1 MAYRTCESVD
11 TNVILRLILEDVPEQ
26 CLKVQD
32 LFMRLGVSYNVAD
45 LAVEEVV
52 YVLQKGYGWTRDGIV
67 GSLSSVLDLPWFR
80 YNKNLFEQVFPMYL
94 EHPKLSFNDC
104 CLAVYAR
111 LNEAEPLWTFD
122 RAMAGQLP
130 GAKLL
135 E

>member
-11 TNVILRLILEDVPEQ
+11 TNVILRLILKDVPEQ

-52 YVLQKGYGWTRDGIV
+52 YVLQKGYGWTRAGIV
-67 GSLSSVLDLPWFR
+67 DSLSSVLDLPWFR

-94 EHPKLSFNDC
+94 DHPKLSFNDC